1 VSASPETDM
10 APGPAAPLL
19 EVRDIEKTFPGVR
32 ALSGGS
38 FEVRA
43 GEVHALLGENGAGKS
58 TLIKIIS
65 GVYEPDGGS
74 ILIGG
79 RETRFSSPED
89 AKRAGVAT
97 IYQEL
102 LLFPEL
108 TVAENI
114 FLGHA
119 PRAGM
124 GRIDWRAMRARAE
137 ALLAS
142 LEIDDL
148 AANQVV
154 GALSVGNRQRVE
166 ILRALSHDARILI
179 MDEPT
184 AALTESD
191 VTRLFDIVR
200 RLRARGVG
208 IVYISHRLD
217 EIFAI
222 GDRVTVLRDGAYVG
236 ARNVADT
243 NASELVQMMVGRR
256 IDNLFPKTTV
266 PIGAPV
272 LEARDIV
279 RHPMTKSV
287 SLTVRAGEIV
297 GLAGLVGSGRS
308 ELAQTLFGITPAESG
323 EIRLMGEGVTIRSA
337 EGARSKGI
345 AYVPEDRGVQG
356 LVRPMSVL
364 HNFSLAALG
373 ALSRAGF
380 IDRGAERRMAEEGVQ
395 RFRVKTSSVEEI
407 AGRLSGGNQQKIVL
421 GKWLANNPK
430 LLILDE
436 PTRGIDVGAKAEI
449 HRLMSELAGA
459 GVAILMISSEL
470 PEVLGMSDRVL
481 VMREGRFVAEF
492 DRAHATSETVG
503 AAMMGEAAS
512 VERAA

>member
-1 VSASPETDM
+1 MSARPASET
-10 APGPAAPLL
+10 ASGPAAPLL

-32 ALSGGS
+32 ALSGVS

-65 GVYEPDGGS
+65 GVYEPDRGS

-79 RETRFSSPED
+79 RETRFASPED

-148 AANQVV
+148 AANQIV

-191 VTRLFDIVR
+191 VTPPLRHRSPPQGSRRRNRLYQSPSRRDFRDRRPRHRASRR
-200 RLRARGVG
+200 RLR
-208 IVYISHRLD
+208 
-217 EIFAI
+217 
-222 GDRVTVLRDGAYVG
+222 
-236 ARNVADT
+236 
-243 NASELVQMMVGRR
+243 
-256 IDNLFPKTTV
+256 
-266 PIGAPV
+266 
-272 LEARDIV
+272 
-279 RHPMTKSV
+279 
-287 SLTVRAGEIV
+287 
-297 GLAGLVGSGRS
+297 
-308 ELAQTLFGITPAESG
+308 
-323 EIRLMGEGVTIRSA
+323 
-337 EGARSKGI
+337 
-345 AYVPEDRGVQG
+345 
-356 LVRPMSVL
+356 
-364 HNFSLAALG
+364 
-373 ALSRAGF
+373 
-380 IDRGAERRMAEEGVQ
+380 RGAQCRRHQ
-395 RFRVKTSSVEEI
+395 C
-407 AGRLSGGNQQKIVL
+407 L
-421 GKWLANNPK
+421 
-430 LLILDE
+430 
-436 PTRGIDVGAKAEI
+436 
-449 HRLMSELAGA
+449 
-459 GVAILMISSEL
+459 
-470 PEVLGMSDRVL
+470 
-481 VMREGRFVAEF
+481 
-492 DRAHATSETVG
+492 
-503 AAMMGEAAS
+503 
-512 VERAA
+512 